1 MAGRGFMFLQRTLKR
16 SSTVAGIG
24 LHTGKPCQLTFRPA
38 PTDIGVHLIK
48 KIAGTTHS
56 VKVYANNVKATTNAT
71 TIGNT
76 EFSVSTVEHCLST
89 LAALRIDNAF
99 IEIDGP
105 ELPILDGSSLPFFH
119 AIQEAGVIEQDQP
132 RKYIY
137 IKDSIKIEE
146 GDKSAAVYPY
156 NGLRIQCTI
165 DFQHKS
171 IGCQSL
177 DVDINEV
184 SFAREIVGARTFGFL
199 KDVEKLH
206 SMGLAL
212 GGSFDNAVVLDH
224 EKVLNK
230 EGLRFHDEFV
240 RHKILDALGDIVTLG
255 APLMGH
261 LVLYK
266 AGHDLLNRLVR
277 KILQLPEATIPFEM
291 AEPSYREDEDRLPWQ
306 MI

>member
-1 MAGRGFMFLQRTLKR
+1 MFLQRTLRR
-16 SSTVAGIG
+16 SSSVDGIG
-24 LHTGKPCQLTFRPA
+24 LHTGKPCRLTFRPA
-38 PTDIGVHLIK
+38 PTDIGVHIIK
-48 KIAGTTHS
+48 LENDKRPSIRVFAE
-56 VKVYANNVKATTNAT
+56 NVKATTNAT
-71 TIGNT
+71 TIGSS

-105 ELPILDGSSLPFFH
+105 EIPIIDGSSLNFLE
-119 AIQEAGVIEQDQP
+119 AIRAAGVVEQDQP

-137 IKDSIKIEE
+137 IREPIQVVDGEKQ
-146 GDKSAAVYPY
+146 AFVLPY
-156 NGLRIQCTI
+156 DGLRITCTI
-165 DFQHKS
+165 DFNHPAIGRQS
-171 IGCQSL
+171 I
-177 DVDINEV
+177 DIDINEV
-184 SFAREIVGARTFGFL
+184 SFAREIASARTFGFMR
-199 KDVEKLH
+199 DVEKLR

-230 EGLRFHDEFV
+230 EGLRFPDEFV
-240 RHKILDALGDIVTLG
+240 RHKVLDALGDIVTLG
-255 APLMGH
+255 APFMGH

-277 KILQLPEATIPFEM
+277 KILQLPDRTTPFEM
-291 AEPSYREDEDRLPWQ
+291 AETFSVEETGHLPWQ